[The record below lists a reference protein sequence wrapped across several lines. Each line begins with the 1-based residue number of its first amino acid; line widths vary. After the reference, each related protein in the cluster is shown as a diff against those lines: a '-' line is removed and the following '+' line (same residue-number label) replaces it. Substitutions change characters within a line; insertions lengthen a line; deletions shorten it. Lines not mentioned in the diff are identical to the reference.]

1 MEMIFHCRPCEVDFR
16 SASVGYRCP
25 TCSGPLDLDLPAR
38 AFPREAIAS
47 RPPDLWR
54 YAEALPRF
62 EHPVTLGERM
72 TPLVPLEVGPLQVLA
87 KCDFLLPSGS
97 YKDRGAALLV
107 TYLQSMGITDVVED
121 SSGNAGAALA
131 AYTARAGIRL
141 RVFCPRSAA
150 AGKLAQILLHGADLV
165 RVEGPRPRAT
175 EALLDHLE
183 TADCTYASHL
193 WHPLFLEGVR
203 TLAYEIAEQL
213 EWTAPDYVLCPVG
226 AGSIL
231 LGLYLGFGDL
241 VEAGVIEQL
250 PRLVAVQARNASAV
264 CAAYERGADSV
275 EPLAEPP
282 ATMAEGIALPAP
294 VRDTQVMEAMRVS
307 GGRPVAVAEPEILE
321 GLRAFG
327 RAGFC
332 VEPTSAV
339 VWHGLLRLHEAEPI
353 PPGATIVLVLSGN
366 GLKASAQIA
375 EMLGA

>member
-1 MEMIFHCRPCEVDFR
+1 MQMTFHCRPCGADFE

-25 TCSGPLDLDLPAR
+25 DCSGPLDLAPQAR
-38 AFPREAIAS
+38 AFPLATIAS
-47 RPPDLWR
+47 RAPDLWR

-62 EHPVTLGERM
+62 EEPVTLGERM
-72 TPLVPLEVGPLQVLA
+72 TPLTPLRVGPFDALA

-107 TYLQSMGITDVVED
+107 TYLKSMGITDVVED

-165 RVEGPRPRAT
+165 RVEGPRPCAT
-175 EALLDHLE
+175 EALLDRLE
-183 TADCTYASHL
+183 TSDCTYASHL

-213 EWTAPDYVLCPVG
+213 GWTAPDYVLCPVG

-231 LGLYLGFGDL
+231 LGLLLGFQDL
-241 VEAGVIEQL
+241 VQAGVIGQI

-264 CAAYERGADSV
+264 CAAYERGADRV
-275 EPLAEPP
+275 EPLAAPQ

-294 VRDTQVMEAMRVS
+294 VRDAQVMEALRLS
-307 GGRPVAVAEPEILE
+307 GGRPVAVAEPEIHD
-321 GLRAFG
+321 GLLALG

-339 VWHGLLRLHEAEPI
+339 VWHGLLRLHQLEPI
-353 PPGATIVLVLSGN
+353 PSQAKIVLVLSGH

-375 EMLGA
+375 ELLGT